1 MDNLIIS
8 LLLVPENESASP
20 AQFTFFLPPC
30 PITYCTFKK
39 LTHTKKKGINVSSN
53 YTHCSGQ
60 IEKLLTMQ
68 IKLDCCIPFKTYV
81 NQILGQ
87 CSGIIECKSQMI
99 CISVQQQEALFFC
112 LKRTQKLM
120 VRWKMPMT
128 SLCAY
133 LILGLQREIHLFVY
147 LGRIFHIIILYA
159 LERHPLFLSRI
170 YLKFLF
176 ITLEHIVV
184 HIGIINQDALSI
196 FWLLVKRCRVLV
208 VATAFNFL

>member
-39 LTHTKKKGINVSSN
+39 LTNTMKKGINVSSN
-53 YTHCSGQ
+53 YTHCLGL
-60 IEKLLTMQ
+60 IKRKKKLPIMQ

-133 LILGLQREIHLFVY
+133 LILCTLEGFFVSLFFM
-147 LGRIFHIIILYA
+147 LWKGILYFYQ
-159 LERHPLFLSRI
+159 ESTWSSFL
-170 YLKFLF
+170 
-176 ITLEHIVV
+176 
-184 HIGIINQDALSI
+184 
-196 FWLLVKRCRVLV
+196 
-208 VATAFNFL
+208 